1 MHPITFEN
9 TGGSLS
15 NEKRYGD
22 DNENCPHCRNQS
34 LKSISYRRLQS
45 WAVLIMMCGMV
56 AAFTLIGMASLLTSS
71 RSNFTKLPEVTRNNR
86 PSLWT
91 PFADG
96 IQYEIETASP
106 DLWANDIYMGEPCDE
121 SERAWNRLIHP
132 NRGHGVRL
140 YREEAARLDINKSI
154 LLPDNNFAVILT
166 VHHNLHCLR
175 RLRQSFFPEHYYA
188 NWTDEDRAD
197 DRHHALHCLESLRSS
212 MICQPDLA
220 PLPYYWSG
228 NIRHDMNASPQ
239 SKRECVNWDVFSE
252 YLKGRSYHR
261 SEMIH
266 D

>member
-1 MHPITFEN
+1 MLSILTKAFTKAE
-9 TGGSLS
+9 GLLS
-15 NEKRYGD
+15 NDGT
-22 DNENCPHCRNQS
+22 CPHCRNLP
-34 LKSISYRRLQS
+34 LKSTSSRRLQS
-45 WAVLIMMCGMV
+45 WAILIMIYGIA
-56 AAFTLIGMASLLTSS
+56 AAFTLIGMASLLSSS
-71 RSNFTKLPEVTRNNR
+71 RSNFLKLPKMNSSHR

-96 IQYEIETASP
+96 IQYEIETAPS
-106 DLWANDIYMGEPCDE
+106 DLWANNIYMGEPCDE

-166 VHHNLHCLR
+166 R
-175 RLRQSFFPEHYYA
+175 RLRQSFFPDHYYA
-188 NWTDEDRAD
+188 NWTDEDLAD
-197 DRHHALHCLESLRSS
+197 DRHHASSVHCLESLRSS
-212 MICQPDLA
+212 IICQPDLA

-228 NIRHDMNASPQ
+228 NIKHEMNASPQ
-239 SKRECVNWDVFSE
+239 SKRECVNWEVFSE
-252 YLKGRSYHR
+252 YLKGRSYQR

>member
-1 MHPITFEN
+1 MITNTFEDSR
-9 TGGSLS
+9 GLLS
-15 NEKRYGD
+15 KEKGHGD
-22 DNENCPHCRNQS
+22 DDRNCPHCGNTS
-34 LKSISYRRLQS
+34 PKSTPSGRLQS
-45 WAVLIMMCGMV
+45 WTGLILIYGIV
-56 AAFTLIGMASLLTSS
+56 AAFTLIGMATLFFSS
-71 RSNFTKLPEVTRNNR
+71 RSNFLKVPELKSSHR

-96 IQYEIETASP
+96 IQYETETAPS
-106 DLWANDIYMGEPCDE
+106 DLWANNIYMGEPCDE
-121 SERAWNRLIHP
+121 SERAWNNLIHP

-140 YREEAARLDINKSI
+140 YREEAAKLDINKSI
-154 LLPDNNFAVILT
+154 LLQDNNFAVILA

-188 NWTDEDRAD
+188 NWTDEDRED
-197 DRHHALHCLESLRSS
+197 DRHHQLHCLESLRSS

-252 YLKGRSYHR
+252 YLKGRSYKR

>member
-1 MHPITFEN
+1 MLPNSCSN
-9 TGGSLS
+9 TGGLLC
-15 NEKRYGD
+15 NEKEYGED
-22 DNENCPHCRNQS
+22 ESCPRCGNLS
-34 LKSISYRRLQS
+34 PKYTPLGRLRS
-45 WAVLIMMCGMV
+45 WAILIMIYGIV
-56 AAFTLIGMASLLTSS
+56 SALTLIGMASLLYSS
-71 RSNFTKLPEVTRNNR
+71 RVNFLKLPEIDSSHR

-91 PFADG
+91 PFAEG
-96 IQYEIETASP
+96 IQYEIKTAPS
-106 DLWANDIYMGEPCDE
+106 DLWTNNIYMGEPCDE
-121 SERAWNRLIHP
+121 SERAWNKLIHP

-175 RLRQSFFPEHYYA
+175 RLRQSFFSDHYYP
-188 NWTDEDRAD
+188 NWTEEDRAD

-252 YLKGRSYHR
+252 YLKGRSYQR